1 MRLIIKN
8 IQQEKYYI
16 SVQDN
21 SVTIRQVKKIIGEK
35 YSYNPKD
42 LFLFYNGLVLENSR
56 KLIDYNISD
65 RSVLIMVIKKREK
78 IKIKNYLLLSLS
90 IISFI
95 TSIIIP
101 FLLKTCYLL
110 NYLINTNYIKG
121 KITENINRYLK
132 NINLSELSF
141 NPYSSIKCYNFNL
154 DISELKQN
162 DYFLNISSYSNIDI
176 MINKLDGC
184 LKFNYDIGFLKKEI
198 KIEFKINLDCS
209 IKITLYPFTI
219 KYSSYK
225 YNLDYMIYN
234 RGLITGSL
242 IYVVVHYYENKIK
255 ETLDEYFKKIPE
267 ILESYI
273 KSKFK
278 FLK

>member
-1 MRLIIKN
+1 MRLIIKT

-21 SVTIRQVKKIIGEK
+21 SITIQQVKIIIGTK
-35 YSYNPKD
+35 YSYDPKT
-42 LFLFYNGLVLENSR
+42 LYLLYNGLVLENSR

-65 RSVLIMVIKKREK
+65 KSVLIMVIKKREN
-78 IKIKNYLLLSLS
+78 IKKKNYLLLSLS

-101 FLLKTCYLL
+101 FLLKTSYLL

-121 KITENINRYLK
+121 KITENLNHYLK
-132 NINLSELSF
+132 NINLDGLSF
-141 NPYSSIKCYNFNL
+141 SPYPSIDCYNFNL
-154 DISELKQN
+154 YISELKQN

-176 MINKLDGC
+176 IIKKLDGY
-184 LKFNYDIGFLKKEI
+184 LKFNYKVAILPKEI
-198 KIEFKINLDCS
+198 KIEFKITLDCS

-225 YNLDYMIYN
+225 YDSDFMIYN
-234 RGLITGSL
+234 RGLITGTIIKL
-242 IYVVVHYYENKIK
+242 AVHYYEKKIK
-255 ETLDEYFKKIPE
+255 EIIDEYFKKIPE
-267 ILESYI
+267 ILEIYI

>member
-1 MRLIIKN
+1 MRLIIKS
-8 IQQEKYYI
+8 IHQEKYYI
-16 SVQDN
+16 AVQDN
-21 SVTIRQVKKIIGEK
+21 SITIQQVKIIIGTK
-35 YSYNPKD
+35 YSYDPKS
-42 LFLFYNGLVLENSR
+42 LYLLYNGLVLENSR

-78 IKIKNYLLLSLS
+78 IKKKNYLLLSLS

-101 FLLKTCYLL
+101 LLLKTSYLL

-121 KITENINRYLK
+121 KITKNINHYLK
-132 NINLSELSF
+132 NVNLDGLSYS
-141 NPYSSIKCYNFNL
+141 PYTYLNLYNFNL
-154 DISELKQN
+154 YISELKQN

-176 MINKLDGC
+176 IIKKLDGY
-184 LKFNYDIGFLKKEI
+184 LKFNYNVAILKKEI
-198 KIEFKINLDCS
+198 KIEFKITLDCS

-225 YNLDYMIYN
+225 YDYDFMIYN
-234 RGLITGSL
+234 RGLITGT
-242 IYVVVHYYENKIK
+242 IIKRVVHYYEKKIK
-255 ETLDEYFKKIPE
+255 EILDEYFKKIPE

-273 KSKFK
+273 KSKYK